1 MLKKQNIWIISTV
14 LLLSSSIAATFA
26 QNFLEATNRSGVM
39 VVTQA
44 DKVMGQLND
53 YLEILEDKQ
62 ASLSLRDILKSEQQN
77 QFLSYK
83 KFLSKNGQLNPAY
96 AYWGR
101 ITLYSTQPQPVE
113 YILEIGDRFINFG
126 NVYIQNSDGSFT
138 LKKTGALVNSAQK
151 DLATLHTAKVS
162 LLMSPRQEYNIYIR
176 IYNINQK
183 LPDFNLKL
191 LPRAHFQS
199 LVNQRNLV
207 QGLFHGAVFL
217 AFCVNLFSGLLM
229 QQRLYYYYIGYLVAM
244 SAYFLNYYG
253 ILSEYIFGEY
263 PIAYFIVWLIST
275 SSISIFYLLFVKG
288 FIGVFVAQAFWFT
301 LTNVWMGI
309 RIVELIG
316 GICILLFLSNYAM
329 IHLIHQ
335 WVGMIESILFFL
347 LLWLIYQ
354 TRKNILINFL
364 IAGTF
369 LLYAG
374 QVLSLVSINFV
385 DLGIRGNLFFE
396 FGALFQILVFS
407 VGLIYNHRIALQ
419 EKVETQEQLI
429 QKLKE
434 IDKIQ
439 GKMTLELERKIA
451 ERTEQLARKNRQEK
465 AQRELIHKQLERYK
479 LVSQKMSELNLLKD
493 KFFSILSH
501 DLRTPLNSIQGMLNL
516 LKAKAISAQ
525 ETEEL
530 VSELSEKTEA
540 TQDLVDNLLQW
551 AILQKDGYQVH
562 LTDFEIKPLVDKIFT
577 LFSNFAKQKRVHLF
591 NLTPEG
597 MILHADDNMLKLVIR
612 NLVANAIKFSL
623 KEGSVTVS
631 LDQHIAEKQLI
642 FQVKDNGVGIS
653 AENIYKLFD
662 AKSHYSTQG
671 TQQERGTGLG
681 LLLCKEF
688 IEKNRGKIWVE
699 SALNEGST
707 FYFSL
712 PIILPP
718 TP

>member
-1 MLKKQNIWIISTV
+1 
-14 LLLSSSIAATFA
+14 
-26 QNFLEATNRSGVM
+26 
-39 VVTQA
+39 
-44 DKVMGQLND
+44 
-53 YLEILEDKQ
+53 
-62 ASLSLRDILKSEQQN
+62 
-77 QFLSYK
+77 
-83 KFLSKNGQLNPAY
+83 
-96 AYWGR
+96 
-101 ITLYSTQPQPVE
+101 
-113 YILEIGDRFINFG
+113 
-126 NVYIQNSDGSFT
+126 
-138 LKKTGALVNSAQK
+138 
-151 DLATLHTAKVS
+151 
-162 LLMSPRQEYNIYIR
+162 
-176 IYNINQK
+176 
-183 LPDFNLKL
+183 
-191 LPRAHFQS
+191 
-199 LVNQRNLV
+199 
-207 QGLFHGAVFL
+207 
-217 AFCVNLFSGLLM
+217 
-229 QQRLYYYYIGYLVAM
+229 
-244 SAYFLNYYG
+244 
-253 ILSEYIFGEY
+253 
-263 PIAYFIVWLIST
+263 
-275 SSISIFYLLFVKG
+275 
-288 FIGVFVAQAFWFT
+288 
-301 LTNVWMGI
+301 MGI
-309 RIVELIG
+309 RIVELVV
-316 GICILLFLSNYAM
+316 GICILLFLGNYAA

-347 LLWLIYQ
+347 LLGFIYK
-354 TRKNILINFL
+354 TRKNILVNFL

-374 QVLSLVSINFV
+374 QVLSLVAINFL

-439 GKMTLELERKIA
+439 GKMTLELERKVA

-562 LTDFEIKPLVDKIFT
+562 LTEFEIKPLVDKIFT
-577 LFSNFAKQKRVHLF
+577 LFSNFAKQKKVHLF
-591 NLTPEG
+591 NLIPEK
-597 MILHADDNMLKLVIR
+597 MILHADENMLKLVIR

-631 LDQHIAEKQLI
+631 VEQNLAEKQLI
-642 FQVKDNGVGIS
+642 FHIKDNGVGIS

-688 IEKNRGKIWVE
+688 IEKNKGKIWVE

-707 FYFSL
+707 FSFSL